1 MSSELLI
8 NYRPYETRVALME
21 NGVLVEFHLERG
33 ARGAGILGNIYL
45 GKVIRVLPGLQAS
58 FVDIGLDKAAFLY
71 VDDIS
76 GGEREFTRLLG
87 RSFGGPGSEDEED
100 EGEGDGD
107 GGSPG
112 GSDPVGGSEEEE
124 DEEGGLPAAPGQPI
138 EALLHEGQELLVQ
151 VSKEPIGQK
160 GARVTTH
167 ISLPGRRL
175 VLMSMVSHLGVSRR
189 IEDDEERRRLRDIL
203 ESLGSESGLIARTAA
218 EGATDYE
225 LKAEKSFLEQ
235 LWAKIRAEGAA
246 AKAPALVHQE
256 LDASLKAV
264 RDLFTDQVDRLVIDD
279 PEQFERIRRFLTAF
293 SPEQMPDVSLYEGS
307 VPIFDA
313 LGVETDLAR
322 ALNKKVWLKSG
333 GYVVFDSTE
342 ALTVI
347 DVNTGRY
354 VGHHNLEETILK
366 TNLEAV
372 REIAYQLRLRNIGG
386 LIVSDFIDMEKD
398 FNRERVFQSLKDIL
412 RSDKGRT
419 KVLPMSELGLI
430 ELTRKRTRENIDR
443 LMRRPCFYC
452 QGQGVLLSPISV
464 CHQAFRDMEMAACD
478 YPADPLTLTV
488 HPSIRELI
496 LDEGRPALEDLE
508 KRLKRAISIKS
519 DESMHT
525 EAYKISPGGESSAP
539 GRRGCGRRHR
549 A

>member
-8 NYRPYETRVALME
+8 NYRPYETRIALME
-21 NGVLVEFHLERG
+21 NGVLVEFQLERG
-33 ARGAGILGNIYL
+33 ARGAGLLGNIYL
-45 GKVIRVLPGLQAS
+45 GRVVRVLPGLQAA
-58 FVDIGLDKAAFLY
+58 FVDIGMEKAAFLY
-71 VDDIS
+71 VDDIC
-76 GGEREFTRLLG
+76 GGEKEFTRLLG
-87 RSFGGPGSEDEED
+87 KASFGSDDDG
-100 EGEGDGD
+100 EGEVETALQDD
-107 GGSPG
+107 AEIPESNQ
-112 GSDPVGGSEEEE
+112 
-124 DEEGGLPAAPGQPI
+124 QPI
-138 EALLHEGQELLVQ
+138 ESILSEGQDIMVQ

-175 VLMSMVSHLGVSRR
+175 VMMSAVNHLGVSRR

-203 ESLGSESGLIARTAA
+203 ESLGTGRGLIARTAA

-225 LKAEKSFLEQ
+225 LKAESAFLDH
-235 LWAKIRAEGAA
+235 LWAKIQADILLQS
-246 AKAPALVHQE
+246 APALIHQE

-279 PEQFERIRRFLTAF
+279 REQYEKIHRFLTAF
-293 SPEQMPDVSLYEGS
+293 SPEQTPDVGLYEGS
-307 VPIFDA
+307 VPLFDA
-313 LGVETDLAR
+313 YNVETDLAR

-333 GYVVFDSTE
+333 GYVVIDSTE

-386 LIVSDFIDMEKD
+386 LIVIDFIDMEKE
-398 FNRERVFQSLKDIL
+398 FNRERVFQTLKENL
-412 RSDKGRT
+412 KHDKGKT
-419 KVLPMSELGLI
+419 KILPMSELGLI
-430 ELTRKRTRENIDR
+430 EMTRKRTRENIDR

-478 YPADPLTLTV
+478 YPHQPLILTV
-488 HPSIRELI
+488 HPSIRDLI

-508 KRLKRAISIKS
+508 KRLKRPISIRA
-519 DESMHT
+519 DENTHT
-525 EAYKISPGGESSAP
+525 EAYTIEPGPPATNQTTT
-539 GRRGCGRRHR
+539 
-549 A
+549 

>member
-8 NYRPYETRVALME
+8 NYRPYETRIALME
-21 NGVLVEFHLERG
+21 NGVLVEFQLERG
-33 ARGAGILGNIYL
+33 ARGAGLLGNIYL
-45 GKVIRVLPGLQAS
+45 GKVIRVLPGLQAA
-58 FVDIGLDKAAFLY
+58 FVDIGLEKAAFLY

-76 GGEREFTRLLG
+76 GGDLEFTRLLG
-87 RSFGGPGSEDEED
+87 RASIGA
-100 EGEGDGD
+100 
-107 GGSPG
+107 
-112 GSDPVGGSEEEE
+112 EEEE
-124 DEEGGLPAAPGQPI
+124 EPAPEGSGDDPAVEPTRSPRPQSVPNQPI
-138 EALLHEGQELLVQ
+138 ESLIEEGQELMVQ

-175 VLMSMVSHLGVSRR
+175 VLMSTVAHLGVSRR
-189 IEDDEERRRLRDIL
+189 IEDEDERRRLREIL
-203 ESLGSESGLIARTAA
+203 ESLGSQRGLIARTAA

-225 LKAEKSFLEQ
+225 LKAESSFLEQ
-235 LWAKIRAEGAA
+235 LWAKIQREAEPARA
-246 AKAPALVHQE
+246 PSLVHQE

-279 PEQFERIRRFLTAF
+279 AGRFEEIRRFLTAF
-293 SPEQMPDVSLYEGS
+293 SPEQTPDVSLHEGP
-307 VPIFDA
+307 VPLFDA
-313 LGVETDLAR
+313 HNVETDLAR

-333 GYVVFDSTE
+333 GYVVIDSTE

-386 LIVSDFIDMEKD
+386 LIVIDFIDMDKE
-398 FNRERVFQSLKDIL
+398 FNRERVFQALKDNL
-412 RSDKGRT
+412 RTDKGKT

-430 ELTRKRTRENIDR
+430 EMTRKRTRENIDR

-464 CHQAFRDMEMAACD
+464 CHQAFRDMETAACD
-478 YPADPLTLTV
+478 YPGEPLTLLV
-488 HPSIRELI
+488 HPSIRDLI

-508 KRLKRAISIKS
+508 KRLKRTVCIKA
-519 DESMHT
+519 DEDMHI
-525 EAYKISPGGESSAP
+525 EAYKILAGPA
-539 GRRGCGRRHR
+539 